1 MIPIKCFSCG
11 KVLADKYRLYQSEV
25 IKLKGHSDPTVEY
38 FSVDNIHKTPEAIIM
53 DELNVIKI
61 CCRRHLLTHVEPE

>member
-25 IKLKGHSDPTVEY
+25 IKLKGNNQSTVEY
-38 FSVDNIHKTPEAIIM
+38 FNIDNIHKTPEANIM
-53 DELNVIKI
+53 DELYIYKI